1 MSEQS
6 MSEKTQIK
14 EMARDICLLPCAC
27 DHCQVQLT
35 KDGKCQARIYAE
47 RAYIKGWRKPPKTD
61 R

>member
-1 MSEQS
+1 
-6 MSEKTQIK
+6 MSEKTQIIK

-27 DHCQVQLT
+27 DNCQVQLT

-47 RAYIKGWRKPPKTD
+47 RAYAKGWRKPPKTD